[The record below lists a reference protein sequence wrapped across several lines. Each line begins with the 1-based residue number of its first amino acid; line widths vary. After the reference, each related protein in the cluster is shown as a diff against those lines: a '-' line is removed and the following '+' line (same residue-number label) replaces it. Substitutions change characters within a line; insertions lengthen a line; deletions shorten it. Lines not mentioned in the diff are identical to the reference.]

1 MKYKSSS
8 SKSLGILVLSLAVV
22 SQAWI
27 LEASA
32 QGAVSVDEATS
43 ADPWGDSANLAG
55 TTGAAPAAAAPKSTL
70 HANPQTEIAQPAGD
84 GSASKSPATTT
95 SGATNTSGATT
106 PPGATTP
113 SGSAATSGT
122 APLATTIHRAP
133 EPNAHPGEEY
143 GPPNY
148 LKLWKNPFGS
158 TSATGAQVKSGDEDS
173 DLISLIKPGKRLSPI
188 ARLAERRRLIASKL
202 YLPERILIGDSSKF
216 TIKGPPNWRV
226 AIAMADKD
234 EGAKP
239 INDHKVRLG
248 PDRKVVAI
256 GKIPPTGVLE
266 LYVATPIQGD
276 LIGTYLFFEAAIWS
290 KDDLSDTQ
298 LAETVPPVLSK
309 NPTGNGVQIATLKEK
324 KRGLRI
330 VPDGAIPSL
339 SGAASLSTVGQP

>member
-1 MKYKSSS
+1 MKHKSNP
-8 SKSLGILVLSLAVV
+8 SKSLGILVLNLAVV
-22 SQAWI
+22 SQAWV

-32 QGAVSVDEATS
+32 QGAVSVDQATS
-43 ADPWGDSANLAG
+43 SDPWGDSANSQIP
-55 TTGAAPAAAAPKSTL
+55 AAPASTL

-84 GSASKSPATTT
+84 GTATTP
-95 SGATNTSGATT
+95 AETT
-106 PPGATTP
+106 PPG
-113 SGSAATSGT
+113 ATSGT

-133 EPNAHPGEEY
+133 EPNGHPGEEY

-148 LKLWKNPFGS
+148 LKVWKNPFGS
-158 TSATGAQVKSGDEDS
+158 QSATGAQVKSGDD
-173 DLISLIKPGKRLSPI
+173 DNDIISLVKPGKRLSPI
-188 ARLAERRRLIASKL
+188 ERLSERRKLIASKL

-216 TIKGPPNWRV
+216 TVKGPPNWRV

-234 EGAKP
+234 VGAKP

-256 GKIPPTGVLE
+256 GKIPPSGVLE

-309 NPTGNGVQIATLKEK
+309 NPSGNGVQIASLKEK

-330 VPDGAIPSL
+330 VPDGTIPSQ
-339 SGAASLSTVGQP
+339 SNAASLTTVGQP